1 MLSIYKR
8 IFRDFPGGPAVETSP
23 SNTGGAGM
31 IPCQR
36 AKIPPCLVAQ
46 KAKQHKTNHKTKQH
60 GNRFNKDLKN
70 GPHQKNFLKLKK
82 KKNV

>member
-1 MLSIYKR
+1 MYKR
-8 IFRDFPGGPAVETSP
+8 IFRDFPGGPVVETSP

-46 KAKQHKTNHKTKQH
+46 NTKQNIKQIQH
-60 GNRFNKDLKN
+60 GNRFNKDL
-70 GPHQKNFLKLKK
+70 
-82 KKNV
+82 

>member
-8 IFRDFPGGPAVETSP
+8 ISRGFPGGPVVETSP
-23 SNTGGAGM
+23 SNTGGADM
-31 IPCQR
+31 IPCQT

-46 KAKQHKTNHKTKQH
+46 KTKQNIKQIQH

-70 GPHQKNFLKLKK
+70 GPHQKIFKK
-82 KKNV
+82 